1 MSEVV
6 ARIHVTVAPSVRA
19 TLDALA
25 ELGETLGHAGAG
37 DVVMAAW
44 MKCADRV
51 MQAIQQVP
59 AGAAKANWN

>member
-1 MSEVV
+1 MV
-6 ARIHVTVAPSVRA
+6 AQVRVTLPPGVQA

-25 ELGETLGHAGAG
+25 ELGETLGHAEAG
-37 DVVMAAW
+37 DAVMAAW